1 MEESRWNYERM
12 CASSGGPLAYVE
24 VIIRKKKKVAEEK
37 ITKRNIGFISL
48 LLIYYMDMYMDY
60 DFWEDFKRWL
70 VDRYDGKMR
79 R

>member
-1 MEESRWNYERM
+1 MEDSRCNHERM

-48 LLIYYMDMYMDY
+48 LLIYYMDVHG
-60 DFWEDFKRWL
+60 L
-70 VDRYDGKMR
+70 
-79 R
+79 

>member
-1 MEESRWNYERM
+1 M

-48 LLIYYMDMYMDY
+48 LLIYYGCTWTMI
-60 DFWEDFKRWL
+60 F
-70 VDRYDGKMR
+70 GKISNGGLLTGTMIE
-79 R
+79 